1 MTMTYI
7 HIDTLYVHSCIIV
20 CVVIYVY
27 IYIYIDIGMY
37 GLCLCCHSGYYAQFK
52 HSITPNVLHSVS

>member
-7 HIDTLYVHSCIIV
+7 HIDTLYVHSCILV
-20 CVVIYVY
+20 CSYIC

>member
-7 HIDTLYVHSCIIV
+7 HIDTLYVHSCILV
-20 CVVIYVY
+20 CVVIYV
-27 IYIYIDIGMY
+27 YIYIDIGMY